1 MRLDPSFQPQ
11 VNNTDINGKLPLTVG
26 SQALTRAAPTFTRA
40 LSGVSGALAPESRVA
55 AWDTS
60 VKPGQTLSGIVREQM
75 AARGVNLSN
84 NDALRLAQTVA
95 RANNLPNANLI
106 HPGQRLNLESLN
118 YTVAQAGASSL
129 QTASMQ
135 AAGMQT
141 PNVPPAQSATPT
153 TAATL
158 NSAANSALG
167 SAPNLGPSAI
177 PLSISRA
184 AALSALAANAAPT
197 FAPNTL
203 ATNANTTAPMNLNG
217 ESFAA
222 PLGTSSL
229 AGTAQIQLLS
239 RADRSHHPVLEK
251 TIARAV
257 GKGFIPAEEKQAV
270 MNKIVQLSQHHKF
283 APDDFAR
290 LSLMESDGLNP
301 KATNNR
307 CHGIIQFC
315 DGPDRGAASAGF
327 GANPKA
333 ILGHSVL
340 QQLDM
345 VGRYFDDTGLKN
357 GGPVGLDDLYLTVL
371 TPAARTE
378 TRPNAP
384 LNIPGRQAAYLHVNR
399 DVREPITRNSI
410 LAGLHQ
416 NAKER
421 LGTDVAQRSTPQAAR
436 LSAYATQAAVTQVE

>member
-11 VNNTDINGKLPLTVG
+11 VTNTDINGKPSLSVG
-26 SQALTRAAPTFTRA
+26 SQAFTRAAPAFTRA
-40 LSGVSGALAPESRVA
+40 LSSAQTASSTSGALAPEGNVA
-55 AWDTS
+55 TWDTS
-60 VKPGQTLSGIVREQM
+60 VKSGQTLSGIVREQM
-75 AARGVNLSN
+75 ASRGVNVSN
-84 NDALRLAQTVA
+84 NEALRLAQTVA

-106 HPGQRLNLESLN
+106 HPGQRLNLDSLN
-118 YTVAQAGASSL
+118 YSVAQAQTGAANAQIASTSSNSQMPSL
-129 QTASMQ
+129 
-135 AAGMQT
+135 
-141 PNVPPAQSATPT
+141 N
-153 TAATL
+153 TAAAL
-158 NSAANSALG
+158 SAAANA
-167 SAPNLGPSAI
+167 APNLTASAGTI
-177 PLSISRA
+177 SISTA
-184 AALSALAANAAPT
+184 AALSALAANASSSTLSTGASANAAAP
-197 FAPNTL
+197 L
-203 ATNANTTAPMNLNG
+203 VLNG
-217 ESFAA
+217 ESFAT

-239 RADRSHHPVLEK
+239 RADRGSYPVLEK

-257 GKGFIPAEEKQAV
+257 EKGFIPPEDKQAV
-270 MNKIVQLSQHHKF
+270 MNKIVQMSQQHKF

-345 VGRYFDDTGLKN
+345 VGKYFDDTGLKN
-357 GGPVGLDDLYLTVL
+357 NGPVGLDDLYLTVL
-371 TPAARTE
+371 TPAARNE

-399 DVREPITRNSI
+399 DVRAPITRNSI
-410 LAGLHQ
+410 VAGLHQ

-421 LGTDVAQRSTPQAAR
+421 LGTDVAQRTSPQAAR
-436 LSAYATQAAVTQVE
+436 MSAYATQAVVTQVQ

>member
-11 VNNTDINGKLPLTVG
+11 VTNTDINGKPSLSVG
-26 SQALTRAAPTFTRA
+26 SQAFTRAAPAFTRA
-40 LSGVSGALAPESRVA
+40 LSSAQTASMSSPSGALAPEGSVA

-60 VKPGQTLSGIVREQM
+60 VKSGQTLSGIVREQM
-75 AARGVNLSN
+75 ASRGVNVSN
-84 NDALRLAQTVA
+84 NEALRLAQTVA

-106 HPGQRLNLESLN
+106 HPGQRLNLDSLN
-118 YTVAQAGASSL
+118 YSVAQAQAGTSNAPTASAPKPQSSL
-129 QTASMQ
+129 LNTAAMLN
-135 AAGMQT
+135 AASNAT
-141 PNVPPAQSATPT
+141 PNSNG
-153 TAATL
+153 AAST
-158 NSAANSALG
+158 
-167 SAPNLGPSAI
+167 
-177 PLSISRA
+177 LSISTA
-184 AALSALAANAAPT
+184 AALSALAANAST
-197 FAPNTL
+197 SSL
-203 ATNANTTAPMNLNG
+203 SNTTSANAAAPLVLNG
-217 ESFAA
+217 ESFDT
-222 PLGTSSL
+222 PLGASSL

-239 RADRSHHPVLEK
+239 RADRSSYPVLEK
-251 TIARAV
+251 TVARAV
-257 GKGFIPAEEKQAV
+257 EKGFIPAEEKQAV
-270 MNKIVQLSQHHKF
+270 MNKIVQMSQQHKF

-345 VGRYFDDTGLKN
+345 VGKYFDDTGLKN
-357 GGPVGLDDLYLTVL
+357 NGPVGLDDLYLTVL
-371 TPAARTE
+371 TPAARNE

-399 DVREPITRNSI
+399 DVRAPITRNSI
-410 LAGLHQ
+410 VAGLHQ

-421 LGTDVAQRSTPQAAR
+421 LGTDVAQRATPQAAR
-436 LSAYATQAAVTQVE
+436 MSAYATQAVVTQVQ